1 VKEITKSFSGVLA
14 NDHINLDLFPGEV
27 LAILGENG
35 AGKSTLMK
43 ILYGFYRADVGS
55 IYLKGA
61 PIQIRSPQEARN
73 YGIGLVFQDFVQIPA
88 FTVLENIIL
97 FSPGLPF
104 ILNKKHLAKQITELS
119 EKYDLR
125 IDPYA
130 PLQELS
136 VGERQKVELIK
147 LLLAEAKVL
156 IFDEPTRNLA
166 PHEIEGLFKVF
177 ANLGRDGYSVI
188 FITHKLKEAL
198 ECANRIVV
206 MRQGRITGIL
216 SAQEASEE
224 KLISLM
230 FGETIIE
237 FPFLPKARTIKASPP
252 LLELKGIA
260 TYAEEKAGGLK
271 DINLKVYP
279 GEIVGIAGV
288 AGNGQKEIGDVILG
302 LQKCARGRKY
312 LFGQEATNWSVARV
326 RESGVVFIP
335 EDPLTMAAFPWLTI
349 QENMA
354 LSNTKKYSQGRGFF
368 INWDA
373 VRADLEKSLKRLG
386 FKLLLFPRISR
397 AV

>member
-1 VKEITKSFSGVLA
+1 
-14 NDHINLDLFPGEV
+14 
-27 LAILGENG
+27 
-35 AGKSTLMK
+35 
-43 ILYGFYRADVGS
+43 
-55 IYLKGA
+55 
-61 PIQIRSPQEARN
+61 
-73 YGIGLVFQDFVQIPA
+73 
-88 FTVLENIIL
+88 
-97 FSPGLPF
+97 
-104 ILNKKHLAKQITELS
+104 
-119 EKYDLR
+119 
-125 IDPYA
+125 
-130 PLQELS
+130 
-136 VGERQKVELIK
+136 
-147 LLLAEAKVL
+147 LAEAKVL

-386 FKLLLFPRISR
+386 FKLPSFYSMLKNLSGGNIQRMILAKELAQNPKLILAFYPTRGLDVRSASAARELLLTYRNAGAGILFISEDLR
-397 AV
+397 ELFALCDRLLVLFRGQIVGEEDPQKITFQEVGYLMTGGKYYEQSN